1 MLSCSM
7 TTHNY
12 FPLIFRWSVKP
23 DSLYSSWK
31 ILNGNMSGRTHCRI
45 CTLFCYIVLVILP
58 DMFCCLAHHHEL
70 SKVFASLLML
80 CVNVCVLL
88 VVNAKAIH
96 PRVFIRKVI
105 IVISENGH
113 PVLTSTFIHTKCWMS
128 INHNTWLCY
137 ILEHKNVYV

>member
-12 FPLIFRWSVKP
+12 FPLILRWSVKP
-23 DSLYSSWK
+23 DSLYLSCK
-31 ILNGNMSGRTHCRI
+31 ILNWNMSGRTHCRI
-45 CTLFCYIVLVILP
+45 CTPFCYIVLVILP
-58 DMFCCLAHHHEL
+58 EMFCCLAHHHEL
-70 SKVFASLLML
+70 SKVFASLPML
-80 CVNVCVLL
+80 CVNVCVFL

-105 IVISENGH
+105 IVIFQDGH

-137 ILEHKNVYV
+137 ILEHKNVYI